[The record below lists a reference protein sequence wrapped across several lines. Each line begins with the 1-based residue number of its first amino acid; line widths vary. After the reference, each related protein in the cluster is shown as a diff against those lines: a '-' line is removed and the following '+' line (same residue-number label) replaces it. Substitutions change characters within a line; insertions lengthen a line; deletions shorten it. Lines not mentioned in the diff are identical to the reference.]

1 MIGNIITTA
10 VHDFGLILI
19 LMLIDLVTGLIKATR
34 IHESI
39 RSNKLRSSVNKAIT
53 YFIILLIG
61 GCVSY
66 AGEPGVSGI
75 FKVFL
80 VLVEGV
86 SICENLIHIFP
97 ESRIV
102 EKIKGVLNKEIDKK

>member
-39 RSNKLRSSVNKAIT
+39 KSNKLRSSVNKAIT
-53 YFIILLIG
+53 YFIVLLVG
-61 GCVSY
+61 GCISY

-75 FKVFL
+75 FKIFL

-86 SICENLIHIFP
+86 SICENLIQIFP
-97 ESRIV
+97 ENRVV